1 MLLSSTI
8 PPIGAPIV
16 WVSGALAIGLLAWRI
31 GSGLPIPGA
40 EQREDANLIA
50 MRPGA
55 TVRRWIVA
63 HVDTKAQGHS
73 MAGRLV
79 AAWLLVL
86 AACVHTILAFYRWL
100 TNGGVNQNWV
110 VSAMILTVVAG
121 ALASRGRLRGGSP
134 GARDNGTGLLS
145 ALVIAEQTQ
154 DPAVGFLFSG
164 AEEFGLVGARV
175 FVRTT
180 ESLSG
185 TEVIN
190 LDTLDS
196 RGRLYVVTHDGHA
209 IGLANQIA
217 GRLDGVAAEVRRRGL
232 PMGIL
237 VDSLP
242 FARAGAR
249 AVTLARLDWGTLRLI
264 HTGKD
269 LPTGLETGVAE
280 EVGRRIGALPPP
292 GWLG

>member
-1 MLLSSTI
+1 
-8 PPIGAPIV
+8 
-16 WVSGALAIGLLAWRI
+16 VSGALAIGLLAWRI
-31 GSGLPIPGA
+31 GSGLPMPGA

-50 MRPGA
+50 TRPGG

-63 HVDTKAQGHS
+63 HVDSKAQGHS

-86 AACVHTILAFYRWL
+86 AAGVHTILAFYRWL
-100 TNGGVNQNWV
+100 TNGGVNHNWII
-110 VSAMILTVVAG
+110 SAMLLTVIAG

-145 ALVIAEQTQ
+145 ALVAAEQSI
-154 DPAVGFLFSG
+154 DPSVGFLFSG

-175 FVRTT
+175 FVRATGG
-180 ESLSG
+180 LAG

-190 LDTLDS
+190 VDTLDS
-196 RGRLYVVTHDGHA
+196 RGPLYVVTHDGHA
-209 IGLANQIA
+209 LPLA
-217 GRLDGVAAEVRRRGL
+217 GRITHLLQGAGTEVRQRGL

-242 FARAGAR
+242 FARAGAH
-249 AVTLARLDWGTLRLI
+249 AVTVARLDWGTLRLI
-264 HTGKD
+264 HTAADTSAGLSLD
-269 LPTGLETGVAE
+269 TAERTGTQLAK
-280 EVGRRIGALPPP
+280 
-292 GWLG
+292 LGLDTNRS